1 MCFLAGA
8 TTPSLQGESVMPV
21 ELGYFTLK
29 VRDVARAQRFYGA
42 AFGWEF
48 DSGPQGAHVKNTK
61 LPLGIA
67 PGGPASVSFVYFKV
81 QDLEAATARISE
93 LGGTARDRSESPSGL
108 MAICTDDQGTE
119 FSLWQPAPGF
129 E

>member
-1 MCFLAGA
+1 ML
-8 TTPSLQGESVMPV
+8 V

-29 VRDVARAQRFYGA
+29 VKDVVRAQRFYGD

-48 DSGPQGAHVKNTK
+48 EGGPQGAHVKNTK
-61 LPLGIA
+61 LPVGIA
-67 PGGPASVSFVYFKV
+67 PGGPVDISFVYFKV
-81 QDLEAATARISE
+81 PNLDAAIAHISE
-93 LGGTARDRSESPSGL
+93 LGGTARGRSESPSGL
-108 MAICTDDQGTE
+108 SAICTDDQGTE